1 MHTRVS
7 IIPVLLVA
15 GGVELKE
22 LKCVHELLEKNKSS
36 LDTIIVKIGQLNDT
50 TQVLMEEKKKQKD
63 LWTVQSKAKGDGK
76 SVTLWMIGEGGITY

>member
-1 MHTRVS
+1 M
-7 IIPVLLVA
+7 
-15 GGVELKE
+15 KE

-63 LWTVQSKAKGDGK
+63 L
-76 SVTLWMIGEGGITY
+76 